1 MMFENILVTISSE
14 YFSDSAIKRAVELS
28 KRFGSEITLL
38 YVVEEKVMEMM
49 NSSLEYTMT
58 YEEREKT
65 EDKVVGGI
73 KNRAKDIF
81 FEKAAKIAGK
91 EDIKITSK
99 EIEQGKYTD
108 TILNFCRDKEE
119 KIDLIIMSFERATL
133 LDYEIFDW
141 ISPPLWIEKNGKAI
155 NKIIAFPSNLTFN
168 LKLPAIT
175 FDLAERLDSELF
187 LEYIVDETRKH
198 SVSIEDEEVEIG
210 KKELDKVEKKEKT
223 WSQLDEDARRFLNEC
238 EENFKDRLKGLHCFK
253 SKGSL
258 EKLIVEKARE
268 VDADLIV
275 LGREQK
281 KDRRVLGMFKRKI
294 KQEIIEGIPCPIL
307 LLG

>member
-1 MMFENILVTISSE
+1 MFENILVTISSE

-58 YEEREKT
+58 YEERGKT

-73 KNRAKDIF
+73 KDRAKDIF
-81 FEKAAKIAGK
+81 FEKAEKIARK
-91 EDIKITSK
+91 KDVEITSK
-99 EIEQGKYTD
+99 EIKQGKYTD
-108 TILNFCRDKEE
+108 TILNFCRDREEE

-168 LKLPAIT
+168 LKLPQII
-175 FDLAERLDSELF
+175 FDLGERLDSELF
-187 LEYIVDETRKH
+187 LEYIVDETHKH
-198 SVSIEDEEVEIG
+198 SVSMVDEEVKIG
-210 KKELDKVEKKEKT
+210 QKELNKVEKKRKS

-258 EKLIVEKARE
+258 EKLIVERARA

-294 KQEIIEGIPCPIL
+294 KKEIIEEIPCPIL